1 MPAPGIKKAFRG
13 DGSGSLLAPQTPM
26 QVAAIFGA
34 EFLGTAL
41 LLFMGCMGSMLPLGK
56 YTLENQHLQTAMVFG
71 ITVMFVIQIIGH
83 TSVAHI
89 NPAVSLCS
97 LILGKIRV
105 VTFGVYVAAQIL
117 GAIVGVGLLKAVTP
131 NHSWNDTQ
139 FGCCS
144 SCLNIPSPSLSNVQ
158 AFLAEF
164 MVTCVLIFLV
174 CGIWDARNK
183 NDSAAP
189 IKFGLTIM
197 GLALAEGNFT
207 GTSMNPARSLGPAIW
222 EGNWERHWVYWAAP
236 LTASVFATLFYSYV
250 LNTDY
255 SRKESAE
262 EVSLTA
268 IKGDGQSA
276 SRNAAE
282 PDE

>member
-1 MPAPGIKKAFRG
+1 MITPWDGIKKAFRG

-41 LLFMGCMGSMLPLGK
+41 LLFVGCMGSMLPLGK

-117 GAIVGVGLLKAVTP
+117 GAIAVTP

-174 CGIWDARNK
+174 CGVWDARNK

-197 GLALAEGNFT
+197 GLALAE
-207 GTSMNPARSLGPAIW
+207 
-222 EGNWERHWVYWAAP
+222 VYWAAP